1 MTDPVTS
8 APVAT
13 RPASPAPAAPPPR
26 LLALEDQPPLGDST
40 RDPGAEPVVL
50 LDVRGRPSGAVA
62 KARVH
67 HRATP
72 LHLAFSCHV
81 VAPSGRVLLTRRAAG
96 KQTWPATWTNACCGH
111 PRPGETLR
119 HAVERRLRDELGLV
133 PHRLVL
139 AVPDFV
145 YRAAMDEG
153 TIEHE
158 LCPVVVAEVDRA
170 PRPDPDEVDDV
181 AWLTWEEVRE
191 RATADPGSLSPWSVE
206 QIALLADMAPS
217 PLALLDA
224 SRAGRGPAA
233 TGLDRPAGIRAV
245 PGVAPGE
252 GPDDPAAAVRGPV
265 ERIVDRFLAD
275 RLADVA
281 DLDPAAA
288 AVGAEVRHLA
298 AAGGKRLRPAFAY
311 WGHRATGAA
320 HDDGVLVAGAALE
333 LLHTFALL
341 HDDVMDR
348 SAARRGRPTA
358 HRSLADLHRR
368 DGLGGDDGWF
378 GVSAAVL
385 AGDLAFLWSTELL
398 GDAPLS
404 PEALARARRV
414 FARLCTEV
422 IAGQYLDLRLTAGD
436 GEGDG
441 AGGER
446 LARRVALLK
455 SARYTVTRPLQ
466 LGAALAGPAAD
477 DPALADALATYGD
490 AVGLAFQLRDDVLG
504 LFGEPAV
511 TGKSRLDDLREGKRT
526 LLVVRALHLAPDR
539 DRRFLEQ
546 ALGDPDL
553 DEAAAERGREVV
565 ATSGA
570 LASVEALIAARQD
583 EAVAAVRAVPPPARA
598 ALESLAARAADRDR

>member
-26 LLALEDQPPLGDST
+26 LLAFEDQPPLDDST

-50 LDVRGRPSGAVA
+50 LDARGRPSGAVA

-133 PHRLVL
+133 PRRLVL

-153 TIEHE
+153 TVEHE

-181 AWLTWEEVRE
+181 AWLTWEEVRA

-224 SRAGRGPAA
+224 SSDGRGPAA

-245 PGVAPGE
+245 PGAAPEE
-252 GPDDPAAAVRGPV
+252 GPDDPVAAVRGPV

-320 HDDGVLVAGAALE
+320 HDDGVLVAAAALE

-378 GVSAAVL
+378 GVSGGGPGRRSRLPVVDRAAGRRTAVARG
-385 AGDLAFLWSTELL
+385 AGPGPPGLRPAVHR
-398 GDAPLS
+398 GDRRPVPRPAAHRGGRTGRRRRRRTARPPGRAAEVGPLHGDPTAPARCRAGRARGGRPGARRRSRHLRGRRR
-404 PEALARARRV
+404 PGVPAPRRRAGAVRRARRHRQEPPRRP
-414 FARLCTEV
+414 ARGEAHA
-422 IAGQYLDLRLTAGD
+422 AGR
-436 GEGDG
+436 
-441 AGGER
+441 
-446 LARRVALLK
+446 
-455 SARYTVTRPLQ
+455 
-466 LGAALAGPAAD
+466 AGPA
-477 DPALADALATYGD
+477 P
-490 AVGLAFQLRDDVLG
+490 R
-504 LFGEPAV
+504 
-511 TGKSRLDDLREGKRT
+511 
-526 LLVVRALHLAPDR
+526 VRPRPPRPRAGARRPRPRRGRAPS
-539 DRRFLEQ
+539 
-546 ALGDPDL
+546 
-553 DEAAAERGREVV
+553 AAARSWRRRGRWRR
-565 ATSGA
+565 S
-570 LASVEALIAARQD
+570 R
-583 EAVAAVRAVPPPARA
+583 R
-598 ALESLAARAADRDR
+598 

>member
-1 MTDPVTS
+1 MTDPVTP

-13 RPASPAPAAPPPR
+13 RPASPGAAAPPPR
-26 LLALEDQPPLGDST
+26 LLRSADRSPLDDST

-50 LDVRGRPSGAVA
+50 LDARGRPSGAVA
-62 KARVH
+62 KAEVH

-81 VAPSGRVLLTRRAAG
+81 VAPSGRVLLTRRAAD

-133 PHRLVL
+133 PRRLVL

-153 TIEHE
+153 TVEHE

-181 AWLTWEEVRE
+181 A
-191 RATADPGSLSPWSVE
+191 GSLGRRCGRGRPPIRAASAPGRSSRSPCWRTWRRRPWRCST
-206 QIALLADMAPS
+206 
-217 PLALLDA
+217 
-224 SRAGRGPAA
+224 RRGAGCGPAA

-245 PGVAPGE
+245 PGVARGE
-252 GPDDPAAAVRGPV
+252 GPDGPVAAVRGPV

-281 DLDPAAA
+281 ELDPAAA

-358 HRSLADLHRR
+358 HRNLADRHRR

-378 GVSAAVL
+378 GVSGAVL

-404 PEALARARRV
+404 RDALARARRV

-436 GEGDG
+436 GR
-441 AGGER
+441 A
-446 LARRVALLK
+446 
-455 SARYTVTRPLQ
+455 
-466 LGAALAGPAAD
+466 PA
-477 DPALADALATYGD
+477 PA
-490 AVGLAFQLRDDVLG
+490 
-504 LFGEPAV
+504 PAV
-511 TGKSRLDDLREGKRT
+511 SGSPAESRC
-526 LLVVRALHLAPDR
+526 
-539 DRRFLEQ
+539 
-546 ALGDPDL
+546 
-553 DEAAAERGREVV
+553 
-565 ATSGA
+565 
-570 LASVEALIAARQD
+570 
-583 EAVAAVRAVPPPARA
+583 
-598 ALESLAARAADRDR
+598 